1 MSDEQENVTTELDVI
16 EDEATDN
23 QEAVVGD
30 DDASRLPRWVLPVAV
45 GAGGLILAVATGIG
59 GFVAGTEM
67 SDRVDG
73 DGPRG
78 GDRWMSQEH
87 APGQG
92 EDHGYAERG
101 QGERGKGEHGKGE
114 RGKGE
119 RGKGGGGNG
128 GHGSEGLSEQ
138 Y

>member
-1 MSDEQENVTTELDVI
+1 MSDEQENVTTELGVI
-16 EDEATDN
+16 ADEATDN
-23 QEAVVGD
+23 QAAAPGD
-30 DDASRLPRWVLPVAV
+30 DDAARLPRWVLPVAV

-78 GDRWMSQEH
+78 GDRWMSQEQE
-87 APGQG
+87 PGEG
-92 EDHGYAERG
+92 KGDGYAER
-101 QGERGKGEHGKGE
+101 GKGE

-119 RGKGGGGNG
+119 RGKGERGHGGGGNG
-128 GHGSEGLSEQ
+128 GHGRGSLSEQ

>member
-1 MSDEQENVTTELDVI
+1 MSDEQENVTTELGVI
-16 EDEATDN
+16 ADEATDN
-23 QEAVVGD
+23 QAAAPGG
-30 DDASRLPRWVLPVAV
+30 DDASRIPRWVLPVAV

-78 GDRWMSQEH
+78 GDRWMSQEQ
-87 APGQG
+87 APGEG
-92 EDHGYAERG
+92 KGDGYAER
-101 QGERGKGEHGKGE
+101 GKGE

-119 RGKGGGGNG
+119 RGKGERGHGGGGNG
-128 GHGSEGLSEQ
+128 GHGRGSLSEQ